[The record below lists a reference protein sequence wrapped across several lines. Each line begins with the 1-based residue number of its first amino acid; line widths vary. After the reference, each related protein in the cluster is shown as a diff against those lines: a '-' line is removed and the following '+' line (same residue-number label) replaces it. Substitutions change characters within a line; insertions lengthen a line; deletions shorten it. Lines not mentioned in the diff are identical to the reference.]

1 MTKKSQKP
9 LYRTRFMLDELGN
22 LQSDGHGISGFQTML
37 SIGLGQEQQF
47 TLILQT
53 LQQLRDVYGD
63 SVDKVIQGN
72 TSNIVFL
79 KSTDDSM
86 IDTLQ
91 KMSGVRHVTYGDS
104 KTVTVDK
111 ERLFM
116 QNEGKVSIQYQTKE
130 EPVIS
135 YNDFAFIS
143 ERNSIVLRAGD
154 SPVWNRN
161 EMILPMSWRL
171 FKNTIEHAGH
181 SYSLQTI
188 PTLSSALDFD
198 IRKNQPNFAEM
209 LEKRMKQAELSD
221 QAKQLYMKVYGYTE
235 ADIARLDPDVY
246 SDAVMDIINELIE
259 NKMKSRDG
267 SDDNDIDPSE
277 YGYFDD
283 AEDNDEQI
291 AATQKAAAQNAVY
304 SRKIY
309 AGGMLGKDDFVDMGG
324 SVNHSWDT
332 LISEVYHEVK
342 SDMWRDN
349 VTFMHDGDT
358 LMSGVDGTV
367 FIRKNEDRHD
377 CDAINKAAAD
387 PNSRCYSEQDVA
399 KAGIH
404 ASYTPTDAFY
414 KFLVS
419 LDRWDFAGG
428 QFDREMARRM
438 KMN

>member
-1 MTKKSQKP
+1 
-9 LYRTRFMLDELGN
+9 
-22 LQSDGHGISGFQTML
+22 
-37 SIGLGQEQQF
+37 
-47 TLILQT
+47 
-53 LQQLRDVYGD
+53 
-63 SVDKVIQGN
+63 
-72 TSNIVFL
+72 
-79 KSTDDSM
+79 M

-267 SDDNDIDPSE
+267 SGDNDIDPSE

-342 SDMWRDN
+342 TDMWRDN
-349 VTFMHDGDT
+349 VAFMHDGDM

-377 CDAINKAAAD
+377 CAAINKAAAD
-387 PNSRCYSEQDVA
+387 PNSRCYSEQDIA